1 MHVGMSVFFQNLVA
15 GQTDADVYRH
25 ELAMADLAEPLGFE
39 SIWSAEHH
47 FNGYTMCPNVA
58 QFLTYMAGRTKHVQL
73 GSMVVVLPWHDPI
86 RVAEQVAMLDQL
98 SGGRVILGIGRGLGR
113 VEFEGFK
120 VPMGESRERFVAY
133 GQAILNALETGCLQ
147 SDDPAYQQP
156 PVQIRPAPFKS
167 FKGRLYA
174 AAVSPESA
182 RIMARL
188 GVGLLIIAQKPWDK
202 TLAELEAYR
211 QIYREVNHCEAPQ
224 PLIASW
230 IACHEDGQVANQ
242 MYERYIQRYSRSAL
256 EHYEFNNAGLA
267 DIKGYEYYGALAQ
280 NIAKHG
286 ADKFVEF
293 LAALQVW
300 GTPDAVYDKLAH
312 YAGLVDAAGV
322 IGVFSYGGMPYDM
335 AKRNVQLFAEKV
347 LPRLKKLGAARAA
360 TAPDGARVAA

>member
-1 MHVGMSVFFQNLVA
+1 MHVGMSVFFQNLIA
-15 GQTDADVYRH
+15 GQSDAEVYRH
-25 ELAMADLAEPLGFE
+25 ELGMADLAEPLGFE

-47 FNGYTMCPNVA
+47 FSGYTMCPNVA

-73 GSMVVVLPWHDPI
+73 GSMVTVLPWHDPI
-86 RVAEQVAMLDQL
+86 RVAEQVTMLDHL
-98 SGGRVILGIGRGLGR
+98 SGGRVILGLGRGLGR
-113 VEFEGFK
+113 IEFEGFR

-133 GQAILNALETGCLQ
+133 GQAILDALETGCLQ
-147 SDDPAYQQP
+147 SDDPMYMQP

-202 TLAELEAYR
+202 TLAELQAYR
-211 QIYREVNHCEAPQ
+211 QIYREVNQCEAPQ

-230 IACHEDGQVANQ
+230 IACHEDGEVAQQ

-256 EHYEFNNAGLA
+256 EHYEFDNAGLA

-286 ADKFVEF
+286 TDKFVEF
-293 LAALQVW
+293 LAALQIW
-300 GTPDAVYDKLAH
+300 GTPEEVHDKLVH
-312 YAGLVDAAGV
+312 YARLVDACGV
-322 IGVFSYGGMPYDM
+322 IGVFSYGGMPFEM
-335 AKRNVQLFAEKV
+335 ARGNLQLFADKV
-347 LPRLKKLGAARAA
+347 LPRLKTLDLGSGAATGQARSAA
-360 TAPDGARVAA
+360 